1 MGAMTTIAKG
11 ANLAV
16 TAGAVRAQLRWSAGP
31 GVPDIDGSALLL
43 QSSGKVTGDDDFVFY
58 NQPRHPSG
66 AVRHVGKSAGSD
78 TVEVDLSAL
87 PTAVERV
94 VLAASADGGTFGQ
107 VPGLTLVVSD
117 LATDAPI
124 AEFVIAAAAET
135 AIVGGEL
142 YRRNGQWKFRA
153 VGQGYASGLAG
164 LASDFGISVGDDP
177 ATAPSAPAPPYPAPN
192 APAPPASTPSAPP
205 APPTAAAGGLDLS
218 APTPSAPPPPAATY
232 STGLDL
238 SGPPSLSPPPPPTV
252 SGGLDLSAASPQPA
266 YAPPAPQSTFVA
278 PAPAAP
284 PPPPSAPP
292 APPAN
297 APVTLDGGR
306 VNLVKGSRVS
316 LVKRGAPALG
326 QVTMGLG
333 WDPARGRRSVDL
345 DASVIA
351 FDSSGRRLEMVWFSH
366 LKAFGGAI
374 RHAGD
379 NLTGRG
385 DGDDEQINVDLAA
398 LPREV
403 TALVFTIT
411 SFRGQKFTDVANAF
425 CRLIDARGGAELVRY
440 DLSDS
445 QPASGVIMAA
455 MRRTPDG
462 SWEMRAIGEFQDA
475 KTVKS
480 LVDPAARYATL
491 P

>member
-1 MGAMTTIAKG
+1 MTTIAKG

-43 QSSGKVTGDDDFVFY
+43 QSSGKVTGDEDFIFY
-58 NQPRHPSG
+58 NQPQHPSG
-66 AVRHVGKSAGSD
+66 AARHVGKSAGSD

-87 PTAVERV
+87 PGAVERV

-117 LATDAPI
+117 LATGAPI
-124 AEFVIAAAAET
+124 ADFVIAAAAET

-164 LASDFGISVGDDP
+164 LASDFGISVGDEP
-177 ATAPSAPAPPYPAPN
+177 AAAPP
-192 APAPPASTPSAPP
+192 APAPPAV
-205 APPTAAAGGLDLS
+205 AAGSLDLS
-218 APTPSAPPPPAATY
+218 APTPAPGAPPATY
-232 STGLDL
+232 TTGLDL
-238 SGPPSLSPPPPPTV
+238 SGPPSTRTPATPPPTM
-252 SGGLDLSAASPQPA
+252 SGGLDLSAPSPQPG
-266 YAPPAPQSTFVA
+266 Y
-278 PAPAAP
+278 AP
-284 PPPPSAPP
+284 PPPQPAFVAPPAAPSPPVPSSPP

-351 FDSSGRRLEMVWFSH
+351 FDAGGRRLEMVWFSH
-366 LKAFGGAI
+366 LKAFGGAV

-385 DGDDEQINVDLAA
+385 DGDDEQIHVDLAA

-445 QPASGVIMAA
+445 QPASGVLMAA
-455 MRRTPDG
+455 LRRTPDG

-480 LVDPAARYATL
+480 LVEPAARYATL